1 MCWLSNLLKPKATLE
16 RASPKVRIKP
26 EQVQFVVSNLI
37 VNYSDQCYVAAIAP
51 TNSMDPV
58 IDDGM
63 FVVLDRSVKAVDLAA
78 GDIIYFKRPDF
89 EAIHRVMEIGSD
101 GTGWYCRTRGDN
113 NPGLDPGLSRAEH
126 ILGVWR
132 ATIN

>member
-1 MCWLSNLLKPKATLE
+1 MCWLSLFKSKATLE
-16 RASPKVRIKP
+16 KPSPKVRIKP
-26 EQVQFVVSNLI
+26 GEVSFVVSNLI
-37 VNYSDQCYVAAIAP
+37 VRYSDKCYVAAIAR

-63 FVVLDRSVKAVDLAA
+63 FVVLDKGVPLSDLVP
-78 GDIIYFKRPDF
+78 GDIIYYKSPMF
-89 EAIHRVMEIGSD
+89 EAIHRIKTIGEN
-101 GTGWYCRTRGDN
+101 GQGWYATTRGDN
-113 NPGLDPGLSRAEH
+113 NSADDPGLVRKED